1 MDEGRAG
8 QARRWLGSACRAFQ
22 ASCRPL
28 CRRLWPSGLRP
39 GCRAGLTRPAL
50 KGARG
55 VASRRPATP
64 AQLDTPPPRPSS
76 SQHRKPREGGV
87 CDGEGAWGGGGEA
100 AQLSPRA
107 TTLPASTR
115 GSGAVLVQARP
126 QQHLA
131 CPPRLGSRPGT
142 HQPCGLHPVCAR
154 APALSFLVHLNGL
167 PST

>member
-64 AQLDTPPPRPSS
+64 AQLDTPPPD
-76 SQHRKPREGGV
+76 PRAASTGNPGREAYVMGRGP
-87 CDGEGAWGGGGEA
+87 GEGEGRPHSCPPGPPHCLRLHEA
-100 AQLSPRA
+100 VARCWSRRA
-107 TTLPASTR
+107 HSSTLPARPAWAPGR
-115 GSGAVLVQARP
+115 GPTNRAACTQSVRGP
-126 QQHLA
+126 QHLA
-131 CPPRLGSRPGT
+131 S
-142 HQPCGLHPVCAR
+142 
-154 APALSFLVHLNGL
+154 SF
-167 PST
+167 T